1 MGRAGAGGSS
11 GSRSTGGHSS
21 SRTSGGHRVGSSG
34 SGRRA
39 GAGTSFNHSFGG
51 GHYGGGYHGGPRY
64 DRGYGYG
71 GPGPGPHY
79 HRHYYGDG
87 YHRSSLFATIV
98 SSIVVLIIVLAV
110 VFGAFGNTSR
120 PKSTVNR
127 EKIASPVS
135 FTNNCV
141 VDELGWVDNVS
152 KTETRLKNFYNK
164 TGIQPYVVFHKYDA
178 DLKTD
183 ADKEAYANK
192 YYSENIGNEG
202 TFLFMYF
209 AEANIDDVGYMCYVN
224 GKQIST
230 VMDAEAVDIFW
241 NYMDSN
247 WTSDKST
254 DDVIVDTFDST
265 ANTIMKKSATAA
277 DVGVKVGGIILVIV
291 IVGGVVIVMKVRRK
305 NERERAAET
314 ERILNADIH
323 GGVGNSPTDD
333 LADRYTR

>member
-1 MGRAGAGGSS
+1 MGRAGAGGNS
-11 GSRSTGGHSS
+11 GSRSSGGHSS
-21 SRTSGGHRVGSSG
+21 SRMSGGHRVGSSG

-39 GAGTSFNHSFGG
+39 GAGTSFNHSS
-51 GHYGGGYHGGPRY
+51 GGGYH
-64 DRGYGYG
+64 D
-71 GPGPGPHY
+71 GPGYNRGFGPSF
-79 HRHYYGDG
+79 HRHYYGGGG
-87 YHRSSLFATIV
+87 YYRASPFATIV
-98 SSIVVLIIVLAV
+98 SGAVVLMIVLAFM
-110 VFGAFGNTSR
+110 FGALGNAGG

-127 EKIASPVS
+127 EKIASPVA

-164 TGIQPYVVFHKYDA
+164 TGVQPYVVFHKYDA
-178 DLKTD
+178 SLKTD

-202 TFLFMYF
+202 TFMFMYF

-265 ANTIMKKSATAA
+265 AKRIMKKSATVA
-277 DVGVKVGGIILVIV
+277 DVGVKVGGIVLVIV

>member
-1 MGRAGAGGSS
+1 MGRAGAGGNS
-11 GSRSTGGHSS
+11 GSRSSGGHSS

-39 GAGTSFNHSFGG
+39 GAGTSFNHSSGG
-51 GHYGGGYHGGPRY
+51 SYHGGPGY
-64 DRGYGYG
+64 NRGFG
-71 GPGPGPHY
+71 GFGPSF
-79 HRHYYGDG
+79 HRHYYGGGG
-87 YHRSSLFATIV
+87 YYRASPFATIV
-98 SSIVVLIIVLAV
+98 SGAVVLMIVLAFM
-110 VFGAFGNTSR
+110 FGALGNVGG

-127 EKIASPVS
+127 EKIASPVA

-164 TGIQPYVVFHKYDA
+164 TGVQPYVVFHKYDA
-178 DLKTD
+178 SLKTD

-202 TFLFMYF
+202 TFMFMYF

-265 ANTIMKKSATAA
+265 AKRIMKKSATIA
-277 DVGVKVGGIILVIV
+277 DVGVKVGGIVLVIA

-323 GGVGNSPTDD
+323 GGVGSSPTDD